1 MAKKKSPPG
10 SQPILSY
17 SHSSREVELP
27 ADVLKLFENY
37 AAYYNQ
43 FSGMEITAKDV
54 ISSKSMELF
63 KDPKSLTIEPY
74 EPPVKKTLDLPD
86 GAWAGLD
93 RAAKEQNASDR
104 DAIIAIARKLSREE
118 AFANWSQRKKS
129 PAKKR
134 QGASAKTPLP
144 VRKQEPESLSQ

>member
-17 SHSSREVELP
+17 SHSSREIELP

-43 FSGMEITAKDV
+43 FSGMEITATDV

-63 KDPKSLTIEPY
+63 KDPKSLAVEAY
-74 EPPVKKTLDLPD
+74 EPPVKKNLDLPD

-93 RAAKEQNASDR
+93 RAADESNTSAR
-104 DAIIAIARKLSREE
+104 DAIIAIAKKLSREE
-118 AFANWSQRKKS
+118 AFMTWSQRKKS
-129 PAKKR
+129 PAKNNRELDK
-134 QGASAKTPLP
+134 KYTD
-144 VRKQEPESLSQ
+144 LSQEFLP